1 MKIKKMLER
10 YGYPAVMGVCLVC
23 SAALLFSVTTD
34 RPLVPIAQPHMPVL
48 RVTQTENDAVAL
60 PEEMPAETV
69 LQTDET
75 EEPADAVKQEGLQ
88 VVLSETGSGYLLT
101 EDFLEK
107 KLTQALPAGFPAED
121 VDVSFDRGL
130 LTLSFD
136 ISRSALKAYFKDQG
150 IDLGAKR
157 NLLLQMLPRQ
167 VEMEAA
173 FAVRADE
180 SGLHLSPVH
189 VEAGE
194 KTIPLTGLP
203 QDVFSAVD
211 EALNGLLSQAGVH
224 FSSVEFAK
232 DGLLLK

>member
-1 MKIKKMLER
+1 MKIKNMLER

-48 RVTQTENDAVAL
+48 RVAQAETDDAAL
-60 PEEMPAETV
+60 PEELPAETV

-75 EEPADAVKQEGLQ
+75 TEQTNAVKSEDLQED
-88 VVLSETGSGYLLT
+88 LSGTGGGYLLG
-101 EDFLEK
+101 EDCLEK
-107 KLTQALPAGFPAED
+107 KLAQALPSGFPAED
-121 VDVSFDRGL
+121 VDVSFDGGL

-136 ISRSALKAYFKDQG
+136 ISRSALKAYFKERG

-167 VEMEAA
+167 VEMEAV
-173 FAVRADE
+173 FAVRADDN
-180 SGLHLSPVH
+180 GLHLSPVH

-203 QDVFSAVD
+203 QDVFSSVD
-211 EALNGLLSQAGVH
+211 EAINALLSQAGVR
-224 FSSVEFAK
+224 FSSAEFTK